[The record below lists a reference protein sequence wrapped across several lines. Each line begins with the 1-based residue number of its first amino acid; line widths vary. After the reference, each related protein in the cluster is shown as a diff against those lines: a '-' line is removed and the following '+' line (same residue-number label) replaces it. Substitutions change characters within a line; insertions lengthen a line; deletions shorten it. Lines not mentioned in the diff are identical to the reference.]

1 MKLEGRT
8 CRLNLTSLPSISLFT
23 SHPTFTPEKAPLVSV
38 FKNLPTPPAAAKK
51 PFADT
56 RHGITRTDDYA
67 WLRADNWQ
75 AMFKDPSILAPEIR
89 SHLEA
94 ENAYMNAAMADTKE
108 LQKVLFAEMKGRI
121 KEDDSSIPMKDGP
134 YAYGTLFVTGG
145 EQPHF
150 FREPRNGGERKLL
163 LNGDKEN
170 EGKSYFR
177 LSGLDHSSDHSHGI
191 WGYDDKGSEYFTLK
205 IRNFETGEDL
215 PDVIENTGGDAV
227 WAPDGKSFFYT
238 LQDENHRPSKIFHH
252 IIGTAQSDDRL
263 VYEEE
268 DPGFF
273 MGVGGSLLDD
283 YIFIDIHDHET
294 SEYRIIPTSDLTAE
308 PKIVAERETE
318 IEYEISEGGDVFYI
332 LTNDSGAKDFK
343 IMEAP
348 AENPGKENWREVVPH
363 KPGTLILSHLA
374 YARHLLWLERKDGLP
389 RIVIR
394 DRRTGEEH
402 AIAFEE
408 EAYALGLQ
416 GAAEYDTDVIRFS
429 YSSMTT
435 PSQLYD
441 YNMVTRERT
450 LLKTQEVPSGHNPE
464 DYVTRR
470 VFAPA
475 WDGETVP
482 VTLLYRKDTPLDGS
496 APCLLYGYGAYGV
509 TIPAGFNTN
518 CLSLADRGFVYA
530 IAHIRGGKDKGFAWY
545 EDGKMEK
552 KTNTFKDFIAAVD
565 YLNQQ
570 KFTSYAKI
578 IAEGGS
584 AGGMLMGAVANMA
597 PEKFAGIIAAVPF
610 VDVLNTMLDDTL
622 PLTPPEWPEWGNPI
636 ESKEEYEQ
644 IAAYSP
650 YDNVGE
656 KPYPPIL
663 ALGGLTDPRV
673 TYWEPAKWVA
683 KLREK
688 TTSEAPILLKT
699 NMDAGHG
706 GASGRF
712 QRLEEVAFE
721 YAFAVKVAEKM

>member
-1 MKLEGRT
+1 M
-8 CRLNLTSLPSISLFT
+8 
-23 SHPTFTPEKAPLVSV
+23 SV
-38 FKNLPTPPAAAKK
+38 FKNLPTPPAAPKK
-51 PFADT
+51 PVSDT

-75 AMFKDPSILAPEIR
+75 AMFKDPSILDPEIR
-89 SHLEA
+89 RHLEA
-94 ENAYMNAAMADTKE
+94 ENAYMNAAMEDTKP
-108 LQKVLFAEMKGRI
+108 LQKVLFSEMRGRI
-121 KEDDSSIPMKDGP
+121 KEDDSSVPVKDGA
-134 YAYGTLFVTGG
+134 YAYGTSYVTGG
-145 EQPHF
+145 EQPRY
-150 FREPRNGGERKLL
+150 FRIPRDGDVADETIRMVLL
-163 LNGDKEN
+163 DGDKEAT
-170 EGKSYFR
+170 GKAYFR
-177 LSGLDHSSDHSHGI
+177 LAGLDHSSDHGRGI
-191 WGYDDKGSEYFTLK
+191 WGYDDKGSEFFTLK
-205 IRNFETGEDL
+205 VRDLSTGQDL
-215 PDVIENTGGDAV
+215 DDVIENTGGGGV
-227 WAPDGKSFFYT
+227 WAPDGKSFFYSA
-238 LQDENHRPSKIFHH
+238 LDENHRPSKVFHH
-252 IIGTAQSDDRL
+252 IVGRPQSEDRL
-263 VYEEE
+263 VYEET
-268 DPGFF
+268 DAGFF

-283 YIFIDIHDHET
+283 FIYIDIHDHET
-294 SEYRIIPTSDLTAE
+294 SEYRLLSTRDLTAE
-308 PKIVAERETE
+308 PKLVAAREE
-318 IEYEISEGGDVFYI
+318 GIEYSMTEGGDVFYI
-332 LTNDSGAKDFK
+332 LTNDGGAKDFK

-348 AENPGKENWREVVPH
+348 VDNPGKENWREVVPH
-363 KPGTLILSHLA
+363 KPGTLIISHMA

-389 RIVIR
+389 RIIIR
-394 DRRTGEEH
+394 DRSTGEEH
-402 AIAFEE
+402 AIAFAE
-408 EAYALGLQ
+408 EAYSLGLS

-482 VTLLYRKDTPLDGS
+482 FTLLYRKDTPLDGS
-496 APCLLYGYGAYGV
+496 APCLLYGYGAYGI

-545 EDGKMEK
+545 EDGKMDK
-552 KTNTFKDFIAAVD
+552 KTNSFKDFVAAAD

-636 ESKEEYEQ
+636 DSREEYEQ

-650 YDNVGE
+650 YDNVGP
-656 KPYPPIL
+656 KAYPPIL

-683 KLREK
+683 KLREQ
-688 TTSEAPILLKT
+688 TTGAAPILLKT

-712 QRLEEVAFE
+712 QRLEEIAFE
-721 YAFAVKVAEKM
+721 YAFAIKVAGKM